1 MKKTAIIAGAA
12 LFCLIATTSNAQ
24 TPDTTT
30 KQVPQTTETPAVPA
44 QPVETPAVPEV
55 QTQTTT
61 TVPTATVP
69 EATVTSTASVS
80 KDRWNNWD
88 KSKYAM
94 LPMPEPLTTEK
105 IFPALGKYELTN
117 KDGATS
123 QVTVT
128 LDETNKGIVWIEGLP
143 EGKIMGQ
150 LRQSPATYKIPAQK
164 TEAEKNIASGVF
176 VYDKDANLLNVC
188 VGCTYKNED
197 PASAFLPEQPVV
209 EETPKATK
217 KSKSKTAKAKVVKV
231 KPVYYSGAKVIEVAP
246 TTATTDPAQA
256 PAANTSIQQ

>member
-1 MKKTAIIAGAA
+1 MKKTAILAGAA
-12 LFCLIATTSNAQ
+12 FFCLIASTSVNAQ
-24 TPDTTT
+24 TPDTTA
-30 KQVPQTTETPAVPA
+30 KQPQT
-44 QPVETPAVPEV
+44 VETPAVPEV

-69 EATVTSTASVS
+69 EATVTTTTTVS

-105 IFPALGKYELTN
+105 IFPAIGKYDVTAKEGT
-117 KDGATS
+117 AS

-143 EGKIMGQ
+143 EGKIMGY

-164 TEAEKNIASGVF
+164 TADEKNIASGVF
-176 VYDKDANLLNVC
+176 IYDKDANTVNVC
-188 VGCTYKNED
+188 LGCTYKSED
-197 PASAFLPEQPVV
+197 PASAFLPEQPVTD
-209 EETPKATK
+209 ETATVTK
-217 KSKSKTAKAKVVKV
+217 KSKKTAKAKVVKV
-231 KPVYYSGAKVIEVAP
+231 KPVYYSGSKVMEAP
-246 TTATTDPAQA
+246 TTASTEAAPSTTTSTV
-256 PAANTSIQQ
+256 TSIQQ

>member
-1 MKKTAIIAGAA
+1 MKKTAILAGVAF
-12 LFCLIATTSNAQ
+12 FCLIASTSLNAQ

-30 KQVPQTTETPAVPA
+30 KQVPQSTVP
-44 QPVETPAVPEV
+44 QTVETPVVPEV

-61 TVPTATVP
+61 TVPTATAPDAMVTTT
-69 EATVTSTASVS
+69 TVAS

-105 IFPALGKYELTN
+105 IFPALGRYDVTT
-117 KDGATS
+117 KDGATA

-143 EGKIMGQ
+143 EGKIMGY

-164 TEAEKNIASGVF
+164 SADEKNIASGVF
-176 VYDKDANLLNVC
+176 IYDKDANTLNVC
-188 VGCTYKNED
+188 VGCTYKSED
-197 PASAFLPEQPVV
+197 PASAFLPEQPAT
-209 EETPKATK
+209 EETATVTK
-217 KSKSKTAKAKVVKV
+217 KTSKKTKAKVVKV
-231 KPVYYSGAKVIEVAP
+231 KPVYYSGAKVIEA
-246 TTATTDPAQA
+246 A
-256 PAANTSIQQ
+256 PATSATETAPSTTTSIQQ